1 MRSEI
6 VGTHDAH
13 VSPDHHG
20 PLYLVQDA
28 HPLLQAVDL
37 GYGVHPLRLDFV
49 VAVLR
54 ESDLDDVSGDCQNE
68 KSLLVCIYV
77 DYVIAENL
85 EGQSGELNGLHAFQ
99 QVVVPDVDDTP
110 HGPDGDALKAFAE
123 SCDFILVVLKDADV
137 LEELP
142 DQDLSIFVASK
153 DDVFLFS
160 EVATLLSIVLILVV
174 SNNG

>member
-6 VGTHDAH
+6 VGAHYAH
-13 VSPDHHG
+13 VSSNHHG
-20 PLYLVQDA
+20 LLDLVQDA
-28 HPLLQAVDL
+28 HTLLLAIDL
-37 GYGVHPLRLDFV
+37 GYGVHPFRLDYV
-49 VAVLR
+49 IAVLR
-54 ESDLDDVSGDCQNE
+54 ESDLNYISCDSQNE

-85 EGQSGELNGLHAFQ
+85 EGQSGKLNGLHALQ
-99 QVVVPDVDDTP
+99 QVVVPDVDNAA
-110 HGPDGDALKAFAE
+110 HSSNGYALKALAE
-123 SCDFILVVLKDADV
+123 GCDLIFVVLKNADI

-153 DDVFLFS
+153 DDVFLLS
-160 EVATLLSIVLILVV
+160 EVTTLLSIELVLVV